1 LLVLILVSIGVLGF
15 YLVSSLRNAQLDN
28 MRSQLESQARLIA
41 HASLPIASASTGQA
55 ELDSLAKTL
64 GEQTDARITII
75 APDGTILGDSHEDP
89 LSMETHAARP
99 EVVAALTSGLGES
112 TRYSITLGLRMM
124 YVAVPIVDQDTVLGI
139 ARVALPLTQV
149 DSSVNRTTTTVITGM
164 TVAGLLVILATAFI
178 TGATNRRL
186 KQMTKAIRS
195 ISPDVIGLEGSI
207 ETDDESQLART
218 FSEMSQRLKN
228 MLDTVSKERS
238 RLTTV
243 LSSMTDGVIMTD
255 AERKVLL
262 SNHAAARL
270 LGFREDKA
278 VGQSLIEL
286 IHDHEIDDLLR
297 SCLND
302 GEGKATQLEAGPDR
316 KFLRAITIPLG
327 TDRSGGALLLFQDLT
342 ELRNLQTM
350 RREFVGNISHEL
362 RTPLATI
369 KAIVETLQDGAVEER
384 AVAKDFLAR
393 ADSEV
398 DRMTQMV
405 AELTELSHI
414 ETGKAELRLEPVDL
428 NSVIESSTVRLAP
441 QAERQNVSLIMK
453 PETKLPAVQ
462 ADRDRIGQVITNL
475 VHNAIKF
482 TPAGGRVTISTKSE
496 KGSVTV
502 KVTDNGTGIA
512 KDDLPR
518 IFERFYK
525 ADKARSGEGT
535 GMGLAITRHVVEAH
549 GGRIWAES
557 EEGKGSTFGFSLPG
571 TIGS

>member
-186 KQMTKAIRS
+186 KQITKAIRS

>member
-1 LLVLILVSIGVLGF
+1 LLVLILVSIGVLVF

-186 KQMTKAIRS
+186 KQITKAIRS

>member
-1 LLVLILVSIGVLGF
+1 VFRNIQWRTIIPLLVLILVSIGVLGF

-186 KQMTKAIRS
+186 KQITKAIRS

-462 ADRDRIGQVITNL
+462 ADRDRIGQVIT
-475 VHNAIKF
+475 
-482 TPAGGRVTISTKSE
+482 
-496 KGSVTV
+496 VTV